1 MAKAT
6 QKTYELLTELF
17 VSRDIEVEGKDIYLL
32 DSLSIDHDQFKSYV
46 EHSKKRD
53 KERRAMWLKIIKDDD
68 STLGA

>member
-53 KERRAMWLKIIKDDD
+53 KERRATWEKITLED
-68 STLGA
+68 STLEA